1 MTEVLRARENE
12 TFRLD
17 QKDADYLT
25 RLLGGRFERRHG
37 GYAVCRLVGQVL
49 LPSRRILVVHSQ
61 KAPDAGVLAWAAYAD
76 PRLAG
81 LRMLTG
87 ALPLGS
93 QADLTAVTVGLFLRE
108 LMTVVRK
115 QGLRRDYQRVR
126 VRSST
131 IRGRI
136 DFHRLASTGG
146 DVARM
151 PCVSWE
157 RLPETPLNRLI
168 SAALAC
174 VDRIPGLPSDLR
186 RLRSEAGA
194 PFAHVPPSVDR
205 ELLSGKKQLG
215 RLEAPYELV
224 LALALMILAGSGI
237 QERQRGEMSP
247 AFFINIERL
256 FEMAVA
262 RALEESPLRARAKVP
277 AHYMVQYAGRAP
289 ERRSMEMDVFFS
301 ESPVGPVV
309 VDAKYKTRVS
319 SSNIQQMTAYCLMAR
334 STRGLLILPA
344 GHVDVNQVLI
354 VGPPE
359 GAAKIGI
366 LELDTSAAD
375 LAGWQA
381 NANKLAAATM
391 AMLGAAELVSHG
403 C

>member
-17 QKDADYLT
+17 ERDADFLG
-25 RLLGGRFERRHG
+25 RLLGGRFERRHDG
-37 GYAVCRLVGQVL
+37 CAVCRLVGQVQ

-76 PRLAG
+76 PRLTG

-93 QADLTAVTVGLFLRE
+93 LADLTGVTVGLFLRE
-108 LMTVVRK
+108 LMAVVRK
-115 QGLRRDYQRVR
+115 RGLRRDYQRVH

-146 DVARM
+146 DLARM

-157 RLPETPLNRLI
+157 RLPETPLNRLL

-174 VDRIPGLPSDLR
+174 VDRIPGLPPELR

-194 PFAHVPPSVDR
+194 PFAHVSPSVDR
-205 ELLSGKKQLG
+205 DLLSGKKQLS

-224 LALALMILAGSGI
+224 LALALLILAGSGI

-247 AFFINIERL
+247 AFFINIEHL

-277 AHYMVQYAGRAP
+277 AYYLVQHAGREP
-289 ERRSMEMDVFFS
+289 ERRSMEMDVFLREF
-301 ESPVGPVV
+301 PAGPVV
-309 VDAKYKTRVS
+309 VDAKYKTKIS
-319 SSNIQQMTAYCLMAR
+319 SSNIQQIATYCLMTR
-334 STRGLLILPA
+334 SARGLLVLPA
-344 GHVDVNQVLI
+344 GHVDVNQVLV
-354 VGPPE
+354 VGPQE
-359 GAAKIGI
+359 NAVEIHI
-366 LELDTSAAD
+366 LELDTSATD
-375 LAGWQA
+375 LAGWRA
-381 NANKLAAATM
+381 NARDLAEATM
-391 AMLGAAELVSHG
+391 GVLGASELASRLP
-403 C
+403 